1 MNINLRDES
10 ENINLELT
18 IIDGRINSA
27 SCTDK
32 SEVAQNF
39 CSVLIGMKLA
49 DAAYYAAKIT
59 LEKMNLNSAKGI
71 SFTFHHPLLNTLEQ
85 LLRKT
90 FNESNCPDSS
100 RFVNKFN
107 FEWEKLDIEYQKSQL
122 SGFIDTFF
130 EGNSL
135 YKPGMA
141 YISHKGLSISVELAS
156 FFPKA
161 NIQQTLVRLES
172 FLREKLNNTP
182 VILLIEER
190 KDENTKRR

>member
-1 MNINLRDES
+1 MDVKLCDES
-10 ENINLELT
+10 ENINLELSILNGT
-18 IIDGRINSA
+18 INTA
-27 SCTDK
+27 SCSSQT
-32 SEVAQNF
+32 EVAQIF

-71 SFTFHHPLLNTLEQ
+71 SFAFHHPLLKTLEQ
-85 LLRKT
+85 LLRKA
-90 FNESNCPDSS
+90 FNDSEYPDSS
-100 RFVNKFN
+100 RFINEFRR
-107 FEWEKLDIEYQKSQL
+107 EWESLNIETQKCQL
-122 SGFIDTFF
+122 SALIDNFF

-135 YKPGMA
+135 YQPGLA
-141 YISHKGLSISVELAS
+141 YISHRGLSISVELAS
-156 FFPKA
+156 FCPKA

-172 FLREKLNNTP
+172 FLREKLHNTP